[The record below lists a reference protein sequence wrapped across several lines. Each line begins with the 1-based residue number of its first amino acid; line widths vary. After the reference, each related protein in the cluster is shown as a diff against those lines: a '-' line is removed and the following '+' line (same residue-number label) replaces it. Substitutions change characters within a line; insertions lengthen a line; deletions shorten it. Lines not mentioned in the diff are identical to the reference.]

1 MLPVAAHLAAGT
13 WHLLTKLLATYHFRK
28 QNLAKCF
35 AINFRAVSVINLPLQ
50 GSFRVLHVAW
60 HTSWHRECL
69 DFCSGAKLIKIPATA
84 ATLGA
89 CQVGVFDTINQRR
102 FLCLDP
108 LQIQLI
114 FYIFILC
121 RKWNTFKHVKFK
133 QFSVLE
139 LSQIILFYLLNF
151 WLREIK
157 IAIETNSCSD
167 ISRGVHTIFTQ
178 HWWQLFFEINL

>member
-1 MLPVAAHLAAGT
+1 MGGGASKGSVRWPSCCCLLHNLPVRVYASCSCTPGSRQLVAGT
-13 WHLLTKLLATYHFRK
+13 WHLLAKLLATYHFPK

-50 GSFRVLHVAW
+50 DSFWLLLVAW

-69 DFCSGAKLIKIPATA
+69 DCSGAELIKIPATA

-108 LQIQLI
+108 LQIQLD

-133 QFSVLE
+133 EFSVLE
-139 LSQIILFYLLNF
+139 FNYILYTF
-151 WLREIK
+151 I
-157 IAIETNSCSD
+157 
-167 ISRGVHTIFTQ
+167 
-178 HWWQLFFEINL
+178 